1 MFTGIIQK
9 LGRVESVERAGG
21 AGRLSLSAAAW
32 PTPLDIGESIAVEG
46 VCLTLTGQKHQT
58 LQFDLLQETF
68 ARTNLG
74 DKRPGHRVNLERAL
88 RVGDPLGGHFVTGHV
103 DGVGAVRAIT
113 PIGRDWILEVSCEE
127 TLMAQMVGKG
137 SIACSGVSLTLV
149 DLRRDAFTVHLIPH
163 TWAET
168 SLSELRPGDK
178 VNIETDMLGKYAQ
191 RLLSLQGRT

>member
-9 LGRVESVERAGG
+9 TGRIVAVERSGG
-21 AGRLSLSAAAW
+21 AGRLSVAAEPWA
-32 PTPLDIGESIAVEG
+32 TAVEIGESIAVEG
-46 VCLTLTGQKHQT
+46 ICLTLTGQKHGT
-58 LQFDLLQETF
+58 LHFDLLQETF

-74 DKRPGHRVNLERAL
+74 DKRTGHRVNLERAL

-103 DGVGAVRAIT
+103 DGVGTVRTVT
-113 PIGRDWILEVSCEE
+113 PIGRDWILEVASPAE
-127 TLMAQMVGKG
+127 LMAQMVGKG

-168 SLSELRPGDK
+168 SLSDLRPGDK
-178 VNIETDMLGKYAQ
+178 VNLETDMLGKYVQ
-191 RLLSLQGRT
+191 RLLSLQRPV